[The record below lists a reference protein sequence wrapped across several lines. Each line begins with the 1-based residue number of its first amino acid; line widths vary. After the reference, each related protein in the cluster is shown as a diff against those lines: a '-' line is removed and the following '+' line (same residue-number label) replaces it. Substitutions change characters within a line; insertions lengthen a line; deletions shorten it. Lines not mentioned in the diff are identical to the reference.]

1 MSEAGRHPVD
11 ELAERFAER
20 IRAGQRPSVEQFAA
34 EYPEHAAMIRL
45 MFPGIEMVERLR
57 ARDESRRLGSPR
69 QPAVPETLGDFRLLR
84 EIGRGGMGVIY
95 EAVQQ
100 SLGRHVALKVI
111 GAIHA
116 GSGRH
121 RERFRREAE
130 AVAGLHHTNIVAL
143 FGTGEDRGLQFHAM
157 QLIQGV
163 SLDAW
168 IDHLRSGRG
177 DHAEPGLSSADADA
191 VDEIVG
197 RIGGAPGAAYDRHVA
212 RWVATIAAALEY
224 AHGQGVLH
232 RDIKPSN
239 LILDREGTVWL
250 TDFGLA
256 SREASDRMTQTG
268 ELVGTLRYMAP
279 EQLRGEFDARG
290 DVYCLGLTLYELL
303 TLRPAIGGSTAEL
316 LHGNRQRM
324 IPAPRGIRPDLA
336 KDLETIVIK
345 ACAADPSHRYAS
357 AGDLERDLRRFLEDR
372 PIAAR
377 RVTPPERLWRWSRR
391 NPAVATMGGATLA
404 LLIAIAGLLGWMN
417 RQKQRDLETIAAEYA
432 RAETNLGLAM
442 EAFETIIENIAARGV
457 AESLLEEFVDVDD
470 WATDADVMLT
480 DADVRLL
487 TGLLDFFDRFA
498 EENAAD
504 LRGKSAAARRRVG
517 DIQQRLGRLAD
528 AERSYADALA
538 TYRSLAKL
546 DPHDP
551 AWLLQQAGVLNEL
564 MRIAAGRGRLGEARK
579 LFETTES
586 LIASFTSG
594 SSATSPRDS
603 REVRFLLAKTLSIVV
618 SFELRGVNP
627 DPKRRPIPGRFRRST
642 GPNRSEPGDDGTPRV
657 RRAAE
662 ANGRALEL
670 VGSLLAEDPGN
681 VAYRT
686 ALAMAHRDGAKIDR
700 AGGRPDDAAGHRAA
714 AIALLERIAKE
725 YPNSAAIQYQLAE
738 VLLDGSVLGIARGG
752 GFGIS
757 AVDAVA
763 EDLTR
768 VIRISESLI
777 AGQPDSIPYRA
788 LYATAQIRLAAA
800 HAAAGRPQRALTT
813 LRSSIEAQQTLVD
826 RSPEVILHRI
836 TLAQS
841 LRNLAELEANRGD
854 REAAMK
860 TLDRAIATIERT
872 VQERPSRPFLYSLLK
887 RLRDRRESVLNP

>member
-1 MSEAGRHPVD
+1 
-11 ELAERFAER
+11 
-20 IRAGQRPSVEQFAA
+20 
-34 EYPEHAAMIRL
+34 
-45 MFPGIEMVERLR
+45 
-57 ARDESRRLGSPR
+57 
-69 QPAVPETLGDFRLLR
+69 
-84 EIGRGGMGVIY
+84 
-95 EAVQQ
+95 
-100 SLGRHVALKVI
+100 
-111 GAIHA
+111 
-116 GSGRH
+116 
-121 RERFRREAE
+121 
-130 AVAGLHHTNIVAL
+130 
-143 FGTGEDRGLQFHAM
+143 M

-168 IDHLRSGRG
+168 IDHLKSGRG

-197 RIGGAPGAAYDRHVA
+197 RIGGGPGAAYDRHVA

-279 EQLRGEFDARG
+279 EQLRGE
-290 DVYCLGLTLYELL
+290 
-303 TLRPAIGGSTAEL
+303 
-316 LHGNRQRM
+316 
-324 IPAPRGIRPDLA
+324 
-336 KDLETIVIK
+336 
-345 ACAADPSHRYAS
+345 
-357 AGDLERDLRRFLEDR
+357 
-372 PIAAR
+372 
-377 RVTPPERLWRWSRR
+377 
-391 NPAVATMGGATLA
+391 
-404 LLIAIAGLLGWMN
+404 
-417 RQKQRDLETIAAEYA
+417 
-432 RAETNLGLAM
+432 
-442 EAFETIIENIAARGV
+442 
-457 AESLLEEFVDVDD
+457 
-470 WATDADVMLT
+470 
-480 DADVRLL
+480 
-487 TGLLDFFDRFA
+487 
-498 EENAAD
+498 
-504 LRGKSAAARRRVG
+504 
-517 DIQQRLGRLAD
+517 
-528 AERSYADALA
+528 SYADALA
-538 TYRSLAKL
+538 TYRSLAKR

-603 REVRFLLAKTLSIVV
+603 REVRFLMAKTLSIVV

-642 GPNRSEPGDDGTPRV
+642 DPNRSEPGDDGTPRV

-670 VGSLLAEDPGN
+670 VGSLLAE
-681 VAYRT
+681 
-686 ALAMAHRDGAKIDR
+686 
-700 AGGRPDDAAGHRAA
+700 
-714 AIALLERIAKE
+714 
-725 YPNSAAIQYQLAE
+725 

-763 EDLTR
+763 EDLIR

-887 RLRDRRESVLNP
+887 RLRDRRDLM

>member
-1 MSEAGRHPVD
+1 
-11 ELAERFAER
+11 
-20 IRAGQRPSVEQFAA
+20 
-34 EYPEHAAMIRL
+34 
-45 MFPGIEMVERLR
+45 
-57 ARDESRRLGSPR
+57 
-69 QPAVPETLGDFRLLR
+69 
-84 EIGRGGMGVIY
+84 
-95 EAVQQ
+95 
-100 SLGRHVALKVI
+100 
-111 GAIHA
+111 
-116 GSGRH
+116 
-121 RERFRREAE
+121 
-130 AVAGLHHTNIVAL
+130 
-143 FGTGEDRGLQFHAM
+143 M

-168 IDHLRSGRG
+168 IDHLKSGRG

-197 RIGGAPGAAYDRHVA
+197 RIGGGPGAAYDRHVA

-279 EQLRGEFDARG
+279 EQLRGE
-290 DVYCLGLTLYELL
+290 
-303 TLRPAIGGSTAEL
+303 
-316 LHGNRQRM
+316 
-324 IPAPRGIRPDLA
+324 
-336 KDLETIVIK
+336 
-345 ACAADPSHRYAS
+345 
-357 AGDLERDLRRFLEDR
+357 
-372 PIAAR
+372 
-377 RVTPPERLWRWSRR
+377 
-391 NPAVATMGGATLA
+391 
-404 LLIAIAGLLGWMN
+404 
-417 RQKQRDLETIAAEYA
+417 
-432 RAETNLGLAM
+432 
-442 EAFETIIENIAARGV
+442 
-457 AESLLEEFVDVDD
+457 
-470 WATDADVMLT
+470 
-480 DADVRLL
+480 
-487 TGLLDFFDRFA
+487 
-498 EENAAD
+498 
-504 LRGKSAAARRRVG
+504 
-517 DIQQRLGRLAD
+517 
-528 AERSYADALA
+528 SYADALA
-538 TYRSLAKL
+538 TYRSLAKR

-603 REVRFLLAKTLSIVV
+603 REVRFLMAKTLSIVV

-627 DPKRRPIPGRFRRST
+627 DPKRRPSPGRFRRST

-813 LRSSIEAQQTLVD
+813 LRSSIEAQQIFVD

-887 RLRDRRESVLNP
+887 RLRDRRDLM